1 MIRASVLLLALFALV
16 PLTMAFSAELPR
28 RIGAANTSANAPPLA
43 ILSIIPAQAEPGG
56 RVLMSG
62 SGFGS
67 DITAFLGS
75 EEISARVSDGSLVEF
90 IIPTRLQPGLYVLYL
105 KRPDGAISR
114 LYNFT
119 ILPLRPILS
128 SLSPDQISSCSRGKE
143 REVLVQGRNFSENS
157 LLLFDG
163 AGIRSRFVSPE
174 LLSFTVPQTPG
185 GLHQVV
191 VKNPPDTASQ
201 ALALV
206 IETRPEITQ
215 ITRGSEHVS
224 DYELIISGK
233 NFQQGAAL
241 YVNGERVGGRGAE
254 GGGGREKL
262 IYRDCSSLTY
272 QRHPYSQVDKE
283 LQIHLVNPDG
293 ESSQVVNVTA
303 P

>member
-1 MIRASVLLLALFALV
+1 MRACILLLVLLSLV
-16 PLTMAFSAELPR
+16 PTTMVYSAELPR
-28 RIGAANTSANAPPLA
+28 RIGAANAPASGPSLA

-67 DITAFLGS
+67 YITAFLGS
-75 EEISARVSDGSLVEF
+75 EEIPARVSDGSLVEF
-90 IIPTRLQPGLYVLYL
+90 IVPPRLQPGLYVLYL
-105 KRPDGAISR
+105 KRPDGVISR

-119 ILPLRPILS
+119 ILPLRPVLN
-128 SLSPDQISSCSRGKE
+128 SLSPDQVGSCSRGKD

-174 LLSFTVPQTPG
+174 QLAFTVPQTPG
-185 GLHQVV
+185 GLHQIM

-215 ITRGSEHVS
+215 ITRGNEHVS
-224 DYELIISGK
+224 DYELIISGR

-254 GGGGREKL
+254 GGAEREKL
-262 IYRDCSSLTY
+262 IHQDCTRVIY
-272 QRHPYSQVDKE
+272 QRHPYSQVNKE

>member
-1 MIRASVLLLALFALV
+1 MIRACILLLILLI
-16 PLTMAFSAELPR
+16 PLPATMALSAELPR
-28 RIGAANTSANAPPLA
+28 RIGSANAPATGPTLA

-62 SGFGS
+62 SGFGT
-67 DITAFLGS
+67 DITAMLGG
-75 EEISARVSDGSLVEF
+75 EEIPARVSDGSLVEF
-90 IIPTRLQPGLYVLYL
+90 IVPSRLQPGLYVLYL
-105 KRPDGAISR
+105 KRPDGVISR

-119 ILPLRPILS
+119 ILPLRPVLN
-128 SLSPDQISSCSRGKE
+128 SLSPDQIGSCARGKE
-143 REVLVQGRNFSENS
+143 REVLAQGRNFTENS

-174 LLSFTVPQTPG
+174 ALAFTVPQSPG
-185 GLHQVV
+185 GLHQIM

-206 IETRPEITQ
+206 VETRPEISQ
-215 ITRGSEHVS
+215 VTRGNEHVS

-233 NFQQGAAL
+233 NFQQGATL
-241 YVNGERVGGRGAE
+241 YVNGQRVGGRGE
-254 GGGGREKL
+254 EERERL
-262 IYRDCSSLTY
+262 IYRDCTSLIY

-283 LQIHLVNPDG
+283 LQILVVNPDG